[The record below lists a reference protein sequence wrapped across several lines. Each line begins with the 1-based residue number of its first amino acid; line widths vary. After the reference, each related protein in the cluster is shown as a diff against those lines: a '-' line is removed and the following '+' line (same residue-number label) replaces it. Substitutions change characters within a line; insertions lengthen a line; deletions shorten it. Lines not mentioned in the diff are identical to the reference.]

1 MPAIEDWPLAGP
13 AGADPR
19 YRDRYIDLGS
29 TFPQGSSYWS
39 NDLQDVQLDM
49 YFGIEKDATSV
60 SNDFNM
66 DLKPIIVKPDLSRGN
81 TYLLTNV
88 AGDFFFLWNEAD
100 GQMWRFKEGLPMND
114 VVYKV
119 RTSTYSQSELVR
131 QFYNPQGWYPK
142 RG

>member
-1 MPAIEDWPLAGP
+1 MAGSS
-13 AGADPR
+13 GADPR

-29 TFPQGSSYWS
+29 NFPQESSYWS
-39 NDLQDVQLDM
+39 NNPKDMQLEM

-66 DLKPIIVKPDLSRGN
+66 DLKPIIVKPDVSQGS
-81 TYLLTNV
+81 TYLLTNTT
-88 AGDFFFLWNEAD
+88 GSLFFLWNEAD
-100 GQMWRFKEGLPMND
+100 GQMWRFKDEGLRMDN

-119 RTSTYSQSELVR
+119 RTSTYRQSELVR
-131 QFYNPQGWYPK
+131 QFYDPQGRNPK